1 MKLSKKRHTRDH
13 SHQTARRA
21 LSLRQQRLLEA
32 KESAQLLKA
41 PEAAEFLNVSVN
53 TIRMWIWQKRLPV
66 IRLGRVVRLRR
77 EDLEE
82 LIARNREDAIS
93 L

>member
-1 MKLSKKRHTRDH
+1 MKSSKKRHTQDH
-13 SHQTARRA
+13 SHLTARRA
-21 LSLRQQRLLEA
+21 LLLRQQRPLEA

-41 PEAAEFLNVSVN
+41 QEAAAFLNVSVN

-66 IRLGRVVRLRR
+66 IRLGRAVRLRR
-77 EDLEE
+77 EDLEQ
-82 LIARNREDAIS
+82 LIERHREEAIV